1 MPGVRSSVSVAL
13 PFQPPVILFLKVRF
27 SNVREVSLDFVTKIE
42 CPQFP
47 DSMDVV
53 MIRELS
59 FGPLIVKDTSGK
71 IISDTVNVPVKPD
84 KSMMSPEL
92 APCIADFKDSVDR
105 VVGVIVSADRD
116 TVAMVDNPVDG

>member
-1 MPGVRSSVSVAL
+1 
-13 PFQPPVILFLKVRF
+13 
-27 SNVREVSLDFVTKIE
+27 
-42 CPQFP
+42 
-47 DSMDVV
+47 MDVV

-71 IISDTVNVPVKPD
+71 MISDTVNVPVKTD

-116 TVAMVDNPVDG
+116 TVAMVDNPTTRVRRWMSLFVIGCSIYKIRFINLLTYSLPQWQEFRQ